1 MDNKVLAEMI
11 REKYYEEKMTA
22 EYKIQLNKVVEME
35 DKFIKGFS
43 KDKWKEYLHLDI
55 EKGQLHSIE
64 VDQIIE
70 FVIKFLQTDQI
81 LNLFFNILASLSF
94 DIKCMFFSIFCSA
107 LFVQYIFNFFFAL
120 VIAV

>member
-22 EYKIQLNKVVEME
+22 EYKLQLNKVVEME
-35 DKFIKGFS
+35 DNFLKDLS
-43 KDKWKEYLHLDI
+43 KDKWKEYLYLDI

-70 FVIKFLQTDQI
+70 FVVKFL
-81 LNLFFNILASLSF
+81 SL
-94 DIKCMFFSIFCSA
+94 
-107 LFVQYIFNFFFAL
+107 
-120 VIAV
+120 